1 MEDKMKNLQDKM
13 NKTVLKEI
21 RFEEKHKQNVLRKV
35 GHLNKTSNFE
45 RTKKHRYSLGK
56 KITYS
61 VCSALLLFTL
71 LIGSAFVSPAM
82 ARMLSE
88 IPYLSYFLN
97 QEDQIIDIER
107 IILDV
112 ANKEDYDIWD
122 IQVSKADKEIIL
134 AIRDP
139 ENKLSSLQN
148 NIRKSVNDALQSE
161 NLGPYSIKIQRY
173 EEDPLEK
180 ELNAKQDIRMAEV
193 KLLSDELSKELK
205 KQNFNILE
213 LQVNYTEE
221 ARLIKLEV
229 PDTENQIE
237 EIKEEIN
244 KVIQSEELDSYK
256 IEIDKINLKIRELE
270 QRWKPI
276 TNVLERRL
284 QFNEDYKINLLS
296 FSFESLPVTFT
307 INTSVK
313 SSDSDAKEY
322 GNMIER
328 EIKQYIKSDESYEVV
343 KNDPYKIIVYSEDK
357 KKIN

>member
-1 MEDKMKNLQDKM
+1 MEDKLKTLQDKM
-13 NKTVLKEI
+13 DKTVLKEI
-21 RFEEKHKQNVLRKV
+21 RFENKHKQNVLKTVRL
-35 GHLNKTSNFE
+35 LNKTSNFE
-45 RTKKHRYSLGK
+45 RTKKHRYSLGR

-112 ANKEDYDIWD
+112 ANKEDYNIWD

-148 NIRKSVNDALQSE
+148 NIRKSVNEALQSE
-161 NLGPYSIKIQRY
+161 NLGPYTIKIQRY
-173 EEDPLEK
+173 EETPLEK
-180 ELNAKQDIRMAEV
+180 ELNAKQDIRMPEI

-205 KQNFNILE
+205 KQHFNILE
-213 LQVNYTEE
+213 LRVNYSEDG
-221 ARLIKLEV
+221 RLIELEV

-256 IEIDKINLKIRELE
+256 IEIDKINLKIRERE

-276 TNVLERRL
+276 ITVLERRL

-307 INTSVK
+307 INTSLK
-313 SSDSDAKEY
+313 SSDSDAKEF
-322 GNMIER
+322 GNMIEG
-328 EIKQYIKSDESYEVV
+328 EIKQYIESDESYEAV
-343 KNDPYKIIVYSEDK
+343 KNDPYNIIVYSEDK